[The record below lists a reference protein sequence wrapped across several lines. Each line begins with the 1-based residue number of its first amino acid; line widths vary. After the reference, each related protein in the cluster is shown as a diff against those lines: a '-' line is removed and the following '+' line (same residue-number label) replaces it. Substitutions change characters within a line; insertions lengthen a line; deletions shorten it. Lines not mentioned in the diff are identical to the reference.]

1 MAAISSARATNEEN
15 YLLQKLMRAVIGNN
29 NVDNCSRLCHAPSA
43 AGLVAAFGLSGG
55 TNSLDDLDRTDCILL
70 VGANPTEAHPVVGA
84 RLKQL
89 VRQGARLV
97 VIDPRRTELAAVA
110 DVHLANRPGSNVAV
124 FHGLAHLLLATG
136 HVDETFLAERV
147 SGLAELRPTLDDYDP
162 DRVSRIA
169 GVPADKLR
177 LAATPTALPSDL
189 PLSMDWE

>member
-15 YLLQKLMRAVIGNN
+15 YLLQKLMRTVIGTN

-55 TNSLDDLDRTDCILL
+55 THAFDALDRTDCILL

-84 RLKQL
+84 RLKRL
-89 VRQGARLV
+89 VRRGARLV
-97 VIDPRRTELAAVA
+97 VIDPRRIELAGVA

-124 FHGLAHLLLATG
+124 FHGLAHLLVAGG
-136 HVDETFLAERV
+136 HVDETFLADRV
-147 SGLAELRPTLDDYDP
+147 TGLTELHRTLDDYDP

-169 GVPADKLR
+169 GVPAE
-177 LAATPTALPSDL
+177 S
-189 PLSMDWE
+189 

>member
-97 VIDPRRTELAAVA
+97 VIDPRRTELPPPMCTGQPSGLQRRGLPWAGSSPPPGMWMRRFSLNVYPASPSCA
-110 DVHLANRPGSNVAV
+110 PRSTTTTPTECPHRRRPGRQTEACRDALR
-124 FHGLAHLLLATG
+124 HCQATCHCLWTG
-136 HVDETFLAERV
+136 
-147 SGLAELRPTLDDYDP
+147 
-162 DRVSRIA
+162 
-169 GVPADKLR
+169 
-177 LAATPTALPSDL
+177 SD
-189 PLSMDWE
+189 